1 VLDKNTTGGMRDGK
15 NERVMQKDY
24 TVQNCGQEY
33 SITEIHQTC
42 KCGSPLLVR
51 YDLKE
56 AKKHFSKEML
66 NEREKSLWRY
76 RELLPVQEE
85 KNIVTLGEGFTPLV
99 SLERAG
105 AQSDI
110 PELYMKDEGIIPT
123 GTFKARGAAVGV
135 SRAKELGVQT
145 LIMPTNGNAGAA
157 WRSTVQEQELRQR
170 L

>member
-1 VLDKNTTGGMRDGK
+1 MAKAK
-15 NERVMQKDY
+15 SYAERLYCPK
-24 TVQNCGQEY
+24 CGQEY

-42 KCGSPLLVR
+42 KCGAPLLVR

-123 GTFKARGAAVGV
+123 GTFKARGAAFGV

-145 LIMPTNGNAGAA
+145 LSCRPTEMPEQRG
-157 WRSTVQEQELRQR
+157 RSTVQEQELRQR